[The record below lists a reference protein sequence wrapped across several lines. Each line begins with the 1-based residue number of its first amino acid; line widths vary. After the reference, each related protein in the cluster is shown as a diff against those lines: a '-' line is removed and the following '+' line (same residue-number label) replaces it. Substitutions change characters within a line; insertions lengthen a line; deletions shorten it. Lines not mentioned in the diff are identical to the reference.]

1 MADSVRIAI
10 PNMTCGGCAKGV
22 LATLREAAPGA
33 AAEVDLERREVRVA
47 APDPAPILEALR
59 ADGWEAREAPPG

>member
-1 MADSVRIAI
+1 MVTISI

-33 AAEVDLERREVRVA
+33 EATVDLGARQVRVA
-47 APDPAPILEALR
+47 ALEAAPLVAALR
-59 ADGWEAREAPPG
+59 ADGWEAEARG